1 MNAIV
6 QERKLSGL
14 ATFGLALLLVAPSA
28 VALFASWALAQRARF
43 PASALWLVYEVSL
56 YAGYVGVG
64 ASALGAIVE
73 AFRRE
78 IPPLF
83 RWLMGISAIAGFC
96 LLWYARHI
104 YQNPWAPNT

>member
-1 MNAIV
+1 MTAIV

-43 PASALWLVYEVSL
+43 PASALWLVYEISL

-64 ASALGAIVE
+64 VAALLAVLEAI
-73 AFRRE
+73 RRE
-78 IPPLF
+78 ISPVF
-83 RWLMGISAIAGFC
+83 RWLMGVLAVIGIF

-104 YQNPWAPNT
+104 YQNPWGPGA